1 MFSTPN
7 LSSRVIGAILDVTVI
22 AIGLLAIV
30 YNDKFVGAGLVATG
44 VSLLTKEQASQ

>member
-1 MFSTPN
+1 MSNP
-7 LSSRVIGAILDVTVI
+7 SMKQQWGAVLDVVVI
-22 AIGLLAIV
+22 AIGLAAII